1 MRVIFILVGL
11 GLLAL
16 SMGFAL
22 RLPWALSFW
31 PWEDGKLSYLFLA
44 SICAG
49 IALPVLWI
57 GLAEE
62 YAAVRAGALD
72 FAMMYAGL
80 LATLLITY
88 PAVQEWIAP
97 PLAIGLC
104 TLSLILNLGLYLW
117 SRKIP
122 FKYDQPIPTLLRFSF
137 GLFFLVLVMVG
148 ISLILRLPHIF
159 PWPLKP
165 QTSIVFGWIYL
176 GAAVYFLYGLIYPV
190 WGNVKGQLAG
200 FLAYD
205 LILIGPFIQHLIN
218 TVKPEHQLSLLA
230 YLSVLIY
237 SALLAIYYLFINSES
252 KLFFNKAR
260 I

>member
-1 MRVIFILVGL
+1 MRFIFIVIGL
-11 GLLAL
+11 GLLGLCA
-16 SMGFAL
+16 GFAFH
-22 RLPWALSFW
+22 LPWALSLW
-31 PWEDGKLSYLFLA
+31 PWEDGKLSYLFIA

-62 YAAVRAGALD
+62 YAAVQAGALD
-72 FAMMYAGL
+72 FALMYVGL
-80 LATLLITY
+80 LATVIVTY
-88 PAVQEWIAP
+88 PAVQEWVAP
-97 PLAIGLC
+97 SLAMGLC
-104 TLSLILNLGLYLW
+104 TASLLLNLSLYIW
-117 SRKIP
+117 SRKFS
-122 FKYDQPIPTLLRFSF
+122 FKYDRPTPALLRFSF
-137 GLFFLVLVMVG
+137 GLFFLALVIVG
-148 ISLILRLPHIF
+148 ISLVLRLPHIF

-205 LILIGPFIQHLIN
+205 LLLIWPFIQHLTN
-218 TVKPEHQLSLLA
+218 TVKPEHQLSLLV

-237 SALLAIYYLFINSES
+237 SATLAIYYLFIHRES
-252 KLFFNKAR
+252 RLFFNKASL
-260 I
+260 

>member
-1 MRVIFILVGL
+1 MRFIFIVVGL
-11 GLLAL
+11 GLLGL
-16 SMGFAL
+16 CVGFAL
-22 RLPWALSFW
+22 QLPWVLSLW
-31 PWEDGKLSYLFLA
+31 PWEDGKLSYLFIA
-44 SICAG
+44 SICLA

-72 FAMMYAGL
+72 FSMMYAGL

-104 TLSLILNLGLYLW
+104 AASLAFNLFLYTW
-117 SRKIP
+117 SRNIP
-122 FKYDQPIPTLLRFSF
+122 FKHAERIPSLLRFSF
-137 GLFFLVLVMVG
+137 GLFFLALVIVG
-148 ISLILRLPHIF
+148 ISLVLRLPHIF

-165 QTSIVFGWIYL
+165 QTSIVFGWTYL
-176 GAAVYFLYGLIYPV
+176 GAAVYFLYGFIYPV

-205 LILIGPFIQHLIN
+205 LLLIWPFIQHLTT
-218 TVKPEHQLSLLA
+218 TVKPEHQLSLLV
-230 YLSVLIY
+230 YLLVLIY
-237 SALLAIYYLFINSES
+237 SALLAIYYLFIHRES
-252 KLFFNKAR
+252 RLFFTKASL
-260 I
+260 

>member
-1 MRVIFILVGL
+1 MRFIFIVVGL
-11 GLLAL
+11 GLLAVCL
-16 SMGFAL
+16 GFAL
-22 RLPWALSFW
+22 RLPWALSLW
-31 PWEDGKLSYLFLA
+31 PWEDSKLSYLFIA

-57 GLAEE
+57 GLAKE
-62 YAAVRAGALD
+62 YAAVQAGALD

-80 LATLLITY
+80 LATLLISY
-88 PAVQEWIAP
+88 PAVQEWMVLSFA
-97 PLAIGLC
+97 LDLC
-104 TLSLILNLGLYLW
+104 TFSLILNLGLYAW

-122 FKYDQPIPTLLRFSF
+122 FKYNQPIPALLRFSF
-137 GLFFLVLVMVG
+137 GLFFLALVIIG
-148 ISLILRLPHIF
+148 ISLVLRLPHIF

-165 QTSIVFGWIYL
+165 QTSIVFGWVYL

-205 LILIGPFIQHLIN
+205 LILIVPFIQHLMV
-218 TVKPEHQLSLLA
+218 TVKPEHQLSLWV

-237 SALLAIYYLFINSES
+237 SAMLAIYYLFIHRES
-252 KLFFNKAR
+252 RLFFKNASF
-260 I
+260 